1 MEYKVR
7 VLRASANDQSLTH
20 SDRNSEGKVMIFDA
34 DAHVKFYGRL
44 DEIPVGNGHTVV
56 CNMCSPRKELRC
68 RNTLIEHIG
77 SREHRAAAD
86 FAANEA
92 EKKFA

>member
-1 MEYKVR
+1 MERKVR

-77 SREHRAAAD
+77 SREH
-86 FAANEA
+86 
-92 EKKFA
+92 